1 MKKISEMGYSEFMSE
16 MDEYI
21 ATLKQGDALTET
33 EWISWIKGEAKD
45 HEEELTDE
53 QIGWIV
59 EKLDDDGFVKE
70 EGKTMTYLLKLRE
83 EVIGRFGT
91 PFPTDEE
98 ALTMCGYTIGDEE
111 ELIDEDGEYTGKYLE
126 ECGWY
131 SSPDGEAE
139 GAKFLRNLEL

>member
-1 MKKISEMGYSEFMSE
+1 
-16 MDEYI
+16 
-21 ATLKQGDALTET
+21 
-33 EWISWIKGEAKD
+33 
-45 HEEELTDE
+45 
-53 QIGWIV
+53 
-59 EKLDDDGFVKE
+59 
-70 EGKTMTYLLKLRE
+70 MTYLLKLKD

-131 SSPDGEAE
+131 SSPDGEDE
-139 GAKFLRNLEL
+139 GAKFLRNLEI